1 MVLVVEYIG
10 PVDKTT
16 VPSGLVNEIISKWE
30 STLLARRDLIYNRLL
45 TKIPD
50 EASFLSRIADASA
63 DQWENFVSPYYP
75 RADFIKLKQ
84 RVKISIAYPRWSAE
98 VIKAFSPGG
107 IFETNVSAKKD
118 RLAQVI
124 YTLANVGARY
134 MGWGPG
140 YKAVGAITGDT
151 RITRYVGANETL
163 TGTPVNVFPEGVVK
177 FVRPALIALLTQGAV
192 LAMYANEKGFSD
204 LRDAVITTVNTDLD
218 TIVNGLKKP
227 EYTVA
232 YVHLEFDA
240 AAGVINVHARAE
252 TA

>member
-1 MVLVVEYIG
+1 MPVVVEYIG
-10 PVDKTT
+10 PVDKTAI
-16 VPSGLVNEIISKWE
+16 PSDVVNEIISKWE
-30 STLLARRDLIYNRLL
+30 STLLARRDLIYHRLL

-50 EASFLSRIADASA
+50 EPSFLSRIADASA
-63 DQWENFVSPYYP
+63 DQWEAFVSPYYP

-84 RVKISIAYPRWSAE
+84 RVKISIAYPRWNSA
-98 VIKAFSPGG
+98 VIQAFSPGG
-107 IFETNVSAKKD
+107 IFEQNVTAKKD

-124 YTLANVGARY
+124 YTLANVGVRY

-140 YKAVGAITGDT
+140 YKAVGALTGDK
-151 RITRYVGANETL
+151 RITRYIGANETL
-163 TGTPVNVFPEGVVK
+163 VGEPVNVFPEGVVK

-192 LAMYANEKGFSD
+192 LATYANEKGLSD
-204 LRDAVITTVNTDLD
+204 LRDLVITTVNSDLD

-232 YVHLEFDA
+232 YVHLEYDA
-240 AAGVINVHARAE
+240 TTGLINVHARAE